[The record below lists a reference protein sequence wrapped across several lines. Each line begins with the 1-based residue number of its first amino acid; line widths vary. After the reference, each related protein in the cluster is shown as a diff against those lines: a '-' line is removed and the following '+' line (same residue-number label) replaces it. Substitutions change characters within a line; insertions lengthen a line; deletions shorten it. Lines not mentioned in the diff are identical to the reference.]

1 MTQNL
6 SGTENLVENKIAS
19 NDDFQEVYQLYQKLL
34 EAQNSDSQGG
44 ESQVQDRY
52 GKPMDYGKPVVKT
65 SGIEVDT
72 VPVYENSTDFQVNG
86 NEFLENVQLPET
98 VKSLYQTPL
107 ERTSSFKNSEFMIP
121 APSETLKTPKTP
133 EPHRITQKSSHSSNL
148 HIKAQTCPEYVN
160 PSNTAQQAPT
170 YPLSTTKY
178 LATVLTFGPNNQI
191 RGFRESVYLAI
202 MLNRTLVLPPFF
214 KHSRND
220 PTANNRETI
229 VSPETRIDIQELNK
243 LIPVISSTEFGK
255 VCGHKFTALL
265 QSGRSYCK
273 GADRFNAFMEYSG
286 MLNVNTRV
294 HASGSHQCRTRAKW
308 DLYPSAEQMSSH
320 NSRQKRFSQ
329 TRNSQQLKYSQ
340 KSKFTE
346 QNINLLADN
355 KPFDLPFGRNEL
367 NELYP
372 VEDPCAVWL
381 FPYRNINLRISYML
395 DQDGLTA
402 GRRRRL
408 QNQSSYIQTTKD
420 IINFTKRPKFVRDL
434 VQELIPKVF
443 ENQEK
448 FISMHWRYNEDDW
461 FIHCD
466 ADGKKGKHRTIRD
479 LPKRKQSRKTVLDYK
494 SDICDFARNLTQNP
508 DYIANALIKY
518 LSYTSVN
525 SIFIASPPS
534 EEKFM
539 EQVKS
544 AVFTER

>member
-1 MTQNL
+1 
-6 SGTENLVENKIAS
+6 
-19 NDDFQEVYQLYQKLL
+19 
-34 EAQNSDSQGG
+34 
-44 ESQVQDRY
+44 
-52 GKPMDYGKPVVKT
+52 
-65 SGIEVDT
+65 
-72 VPVYENSTDFQVNG
+72 
-86 NEFLENVQLPET
+86 
-98 VKSLYQTPL
+98 
-107 ERTSSFKNSEFMIP
+107 
-121 APSETLKTPKTP
+121 
-133 EPHRITQKSSHSSNL
+133 
-148 HIKAQTCPEYVN
+148 
-160 PSNTAQQAPT
+160 
-170 YPLSTTKY
+170 
-178 LATVLTFGPNNQI
+178 
-191 RGFRESVYLAI
+191 
-202 MLNRTLVLPPFF
+202 
-214 KHSRND
+214 
-220 PTANNRETI
+220 
-229 VSPETRIDIQELNK
+229 
-243 LIPVISSTEFGK
+243 
-255 VCGHKFTALL
+255 
-265 QSGRSYCK
+265 
-273 GADRFNAFMEYSG
+273 

-294 HASGSHQCRTRAKW
+294 HASGSHHCRTRAKW

-544 AVFTER
+544 AVFTKRPDLKILSSMGIVKNHLENRWENCKDIDNEIWEISSLVDQEFCMQSEVFLNSAGSSWSLNVLTDRAVKGEKDWKKDEENTQLIKRMLKLG